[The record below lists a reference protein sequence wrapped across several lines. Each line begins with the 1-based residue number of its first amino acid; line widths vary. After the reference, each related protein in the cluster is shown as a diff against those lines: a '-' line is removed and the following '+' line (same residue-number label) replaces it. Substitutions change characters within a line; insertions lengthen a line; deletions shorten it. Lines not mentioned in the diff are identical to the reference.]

1 VAEASPSPL
10 AGKRIVITRA
20 LAQSEALADALRT
33 RGASPIVLPLIRIV
47 PIEDYTEL
55 DAALERLRT
64 GDWIFLTSQNAV
76 SPVVQR
82 GRQLRSDFFTVTAG
96 FRIAAVGS
104 ATQRAAVD
112 AGLTVHYVATSHD
125 GVSLANELGEQLP
138 GRRVL
143 LPRSNIAGPELPE
156 SIKRRGAEVM
166 DVATYHT
173 ELCREHDNELKV
185 LVERREVD
193 AIVCFSPSAVM
204 SLGKALG
211 TAQSVEAQNSVVF
224 VAIGTVTGWAFDR
237 AELRE
242 PLVASDASVDAVVSV
257 LHGYFAN
264 RVSGPLA
271 GAKKS

>member
-1 VAEASPSPL
+1 M
-10 AGKRIVITRA
+10 ITRA